1 MGKKRVVLPQKMN
14 DVTKVEVKDS
24 GNSTW
29 REVTKDFLDGLV
41 LYVTEDIAPG
51 VKNVRVTCS
60 R

>member
-14 DVTKVEVKDS
+14 SVSKVEVKDS
-24 GNSTW
+24 GNSVW
-29 REVTKDFLDGLV
+29 REVIIDFLDGLV
-41 LYVTEDIAPG
+41 LYTTEDIAPG